1 MVYARVQGGTGEGRA
16 VLARG
21 DLPGLR
27 AAEEDCAGDEQ
38 RHQTEPGDEGA
49 DAKFIFL
56 LLNEGERAADE
67 DEAGV
72 GTVDALGDGGDA
84 DAGAGLPGELVNRL
98 RAQISEDSV
107 GRDGD
112 GVIDIAG
119 GMDGGAV
126 GVVEDDEG
134 LEAGGEVDVS
144 GGSGYE
150 PGPPGNASPWA
161 CMRLACALAVAA
173 AAFAKA
179 DATLAEGDATGELGL
194 AAGFGMEAMAEA

>member
-1 MVYARVQGGTGEGRA
+1 LRA
-16 VLARG
+16 V
-21 DLPGLR
+21 
-27 AAEEDCAGDEQ
+27 EEDCADGEK
-38 RHQTEPGDEGA
+38 RHQAEPGDEGA
-49 DAKFIFL
+49 DAEQVL
-56 LLNEGERAADE
+56 LLLDEGERAADE

-84 DAGAGLPGELVNRL
+84 DAGAGLPGDFVDWV
-98 RAQISEDSV
+98 RAQVGEDS
-107 GRDGD
+107 GRRRGD
-112 GVIDIAG
+112 GVVEVAG
-119 GMDGGAV
+119 GVDGGAV